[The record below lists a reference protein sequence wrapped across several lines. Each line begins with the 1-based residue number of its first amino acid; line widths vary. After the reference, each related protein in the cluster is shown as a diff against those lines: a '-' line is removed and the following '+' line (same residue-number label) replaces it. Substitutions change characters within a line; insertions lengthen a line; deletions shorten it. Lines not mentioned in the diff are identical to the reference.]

1 MYLTSSMVAKISDLG
16 NAHIVDLQP
25 GQLARTLTRVPGT
38 LVHMNE
44 CNFYVTPRL
53 NLRASGQ
60 VGPCDSITHTEIV
73 HTSMLLT
80 LKWTCK

>member
-38 LVHMNE
+38 LVHINE
-44 CNFYVTPRL
+44 
-53 NLRASGQ
+53 
-60 VGPCDSITHTEIV
+60 
-73 HTSMLLT
+73 
-80 LKWTCK
+80 

>member
-1 MYLTSSMVAKISDLG
+1 MYLTSSMVAKLG

-44 CNFYVTPRL
+44 
-53 NLRASGQ
+53 
-60 VGPCDSITHTEIV
+60 
-73 HTSMLLT
+73 
-80 LKWTCK
+80 